1 VLSDS
6 LFQQEEPVVLD
17 GAMGSLLVA
26 RSVASLA
33 DPHHACL
40 HAPQAVSAVHAEYA
54 QAGAKVAT
62 TNTFLL
68 LKEDEATAFEILAR
82 AIELARPFGAVWVS
96 LGPAARAP
104 SKLPSWWPLLAQADA
119 VLFETW
125 SGPDLLPWM
134 ELARM
139 APTPP
144 LILSFCFQPDK
155 SLTTAGW
162 EPNRLADM
170 AHQFGASAVGVNC
183 GWEGGSEASVR
194 AVEAF
199 RAQTR
204 LPIVAKPASCGLG
217 PAAWATMARR
227 CVLAGARFVGGC
239 CGTDPEYIR
248 LFHGLS

>member
-1 VLSDS
+1 
-6 LFQQEEPVVLD
+6 
-17 GAMGSLLVA
+17 MGSLLVA
-26 RSVASLA
+26 RSMASLA

-40 HAPQAVSAVHAEYA
+40 YAPQAVSAIHAEYA

-82 AIELARPFGAVWVS
+82 AIGLARPFGAVWVS

-104 SKLPSWWPLLAQADA
+104 STLPSWWPLLARADA

-125 SGPDLLPWM
+125 SGPDLLPWL
-134 ELARM
+134 ELART

-144 LILSFCFQPDK
+144 LILSFCFQPDNTR
-155 SLTTAGW
+155 TTAGW

-183 GWEGGSEASVR
+183 GWDGGSEATVN

-199 RAQTR
+199 RAQTH

-217 PAAWATMARR
+217 PAPWAAMVRR
-227 CVLAGARFVGGC
+227 CVDAGARMVGGC
-239 CGTDPEYIR
+239 CGTDPHHIR
-248 LFHGLS
+248 ALQGLS